1 MTVSER
7 DNVKPGAVG
16 DPAGAL
22 RTRPGL
28 TVRARRVEGAPVVAV
43 RIWIPSGARAETAPG
58 HAMLTGRMLAEGT
71 RSRDFRRIAEEAENL
86 GMSLSSFGG
95 FEVYGV
101 TADALSR
108 DWERALEWAAELT
121 LESTFPA
128 DRAAFVARQIEADL
142 ESMGDQ
148 PDIRTAW
155 GFLDQLYA
163 PHPRARPVQGTVESL
178 RAAEPAD
185 ALAHHRRG
193 LASGVL
199 VGIAGAIDED
209 EVRKRAEELF
219 ASLPESATPGAEPPA
234 PSGTGERHREV
245 ETSAEDQ
252 AHLYMGHLTVSRG
265 HADYEALELVAVVLG
280 SGAGLTGRI
289 PARIREREGLAY
301 TAYAQTIAGS
311 GFDPGRLVAYVGTSP
326 DTVAQAERGVAEEI
340 ARLVDGGVTQD
351 ELEEARAYLLG
362 RDPFQRE
369 TARQWAELLTEAS
382 LYGLAVDDPAW
393 RLERLRAVDRPAAE
407 AAARRHLRPADL
419 LVTVGLPE

>member
-1 MTVSER
+1 MTSLVASLPESS
-7 DNVKPGAVG
+7 
-16 DPAGAL
+16 PALPAL
-22 RTRPGL
+22 RPGL

-43 RIWIPSGARAETAPG
+43 RVWIPSGARAECAPG

-71 RSRDFRRIAEEAENL
+71 RRRDFKRIAEEAENL
-86 GMSLSSFGG
+86 GMNLSSFGG
-95 FEVYGV
+95 FEVYGI
-101 TADALSR
+101 TADALAK
-108 DWERALEWAAELT
+108 DWERALAWAAELT

-142 ESMGDQ
+142 ESLGDQ
-148 PDIRTAW
+148 PDVRTAW

-163 PHPRARPVQGTVESL
+163 PHPRARPVQGTVASL
-178 RAAEPAD
+178 HAATPAD
-185 ALAHHRRG
+185 AIAHHHRG

-209 EVRKRAEELF
+209 QVRARAEELF
-219 ASLPESATPGAEPPA
+219 GSLPAFAAPVVEPEAPA
-234 PSGTGERHREV
+234 GSGEKHREV
-245 ETSAEDQ
+245 GTSAEDQ
-252 AHLYMGHLTVSRG
+252 AHLYMGHLTVPRA
-265 HADYEALELVAVVLG
+265 HPDYEALELVAVVLG

-301 TAYAQTIAGS
+301 TAYAQTVAGS

-340 ARLVDGGVTQD
+340 ARLAEGGVTED

-369 TARQWAELLTEAS
+369 TARQWAELLCEAA
-382 LYGLAVDDPAW
+382 LYGLAVDDPTW
-393 RLERLRAVDRPAAE
+393 RLERLRSIDRDAAE
-407 AAARRHLRPADL
+407 TAARRHLRSTDL

>member
-1 MTVSER
+1 MTS
-7 DNVKPGAVG
+7 AVLAG
-16 DPAGAL
+16 SSDRPAA
-22 RTRPGL
+22 RAGL

-43 RIWIPSGARAETAPG
+43 RIWIPCGARAETAPG

-71 RSRDFRRIAEEAENL
+71 RSRDFKRIAEEAENL

-101 TADALSR
+101 TADALAR

-121 LESTFPA
+121 LDSIFPA
-128 DRAAFVARQIEADL
+128 DRSAFVARQIESDL
-142 ESMGDQ
+142 ESLGDQ
-148 PDIRTAW
+148 PDVRTAW

-178 RAAEPAD
+178 HAACPAD
-185 ALAHHRRG
+185 ALAHHARG

-209 EVRKRAEELF
+209 AVRQRAEELF
-219 ASLPESATPGAEPPA
+219 SSLPATATPTPEPPA
-234 PSGTGERHREV
+234 PAGTGERHREV
-245 ETSAEDQ
+245 LTSAEDQ
-252 AHLYMGHLTVSRG
+252 AHLYMGHLTVPRG
-265 HADYEALELVAVVLG
+265 HPDYEALELVAVVLG

-301 TAYAQTIAGS
+301 TAYAQTVAGS
-311 GFDPGRLVAYVGTSP
+311 GFDLGRLVAYVGTSP
-326 DTVAQAERGVAEEI
+326 ETVAQAERGVTEEV
-340 ARLVDGGVTQD
+340 ARLVEGGVTED

-369 TARQWAELLTEAS
+369 TARQWAELLTEAA